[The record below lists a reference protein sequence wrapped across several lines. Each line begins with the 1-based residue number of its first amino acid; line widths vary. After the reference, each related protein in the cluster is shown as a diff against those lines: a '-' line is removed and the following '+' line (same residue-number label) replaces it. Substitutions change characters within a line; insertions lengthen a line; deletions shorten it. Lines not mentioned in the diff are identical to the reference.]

1 MITFEYLKELN
12 ESGELPKHFTDEEL
26 KQIVKSES
34 MMCGGGCAFCPMAQ
48 YEFGSNPVQINL
60 EKTENKEKDVSSNN
74 TEDPK

>member
-26 KQIVKSES
+26 KKIVEAES

-48 YEFGSNPVQINL
+48 FEYGSSSVNINL
-60 EKTENKEKDVSSNN
+60 EKTDNNQKKDSSNN
-74 TEDPK
+74 KSNKE